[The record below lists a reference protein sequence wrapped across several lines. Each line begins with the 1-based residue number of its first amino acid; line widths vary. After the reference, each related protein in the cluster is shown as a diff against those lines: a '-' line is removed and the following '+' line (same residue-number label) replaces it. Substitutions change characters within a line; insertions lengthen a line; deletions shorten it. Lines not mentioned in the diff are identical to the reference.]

1 MKKNLFAILLVLL
14 STLATYYTFAAKVES
29 NEKGV
34 VIFDAKS
41 DYHIVETSRFY
52 VLVEWYSGPDFSK
65 GDVIYGDLHS
75 YYFKMVK
82 VNRNT
87 DETKVYIEN
96 HWTSKESCMEWLRE
110 NDKL

>member
-1 MKKNLFAILLVLL
+1 MKKILLATLFGLL
-14 STLATYYTFAAKVES
+14 TMLGWSNTFITEAEG

-75 YYFKMVK
+75 YNFKMVR
-82 VNRNT
+82 VNNNT
-87 DETKVYIEN
+87 KETKVYIEN
-96 HWTSKESCMEWLRE
+96 YWTSKERCMEWLRE
-110 NDKL
+110 HNKL